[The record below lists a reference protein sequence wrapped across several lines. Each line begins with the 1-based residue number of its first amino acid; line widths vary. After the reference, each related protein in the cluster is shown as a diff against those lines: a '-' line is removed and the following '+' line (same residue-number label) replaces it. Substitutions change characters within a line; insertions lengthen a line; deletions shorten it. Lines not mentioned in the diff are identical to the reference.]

1 MALLAPSGIALLLGL
16 DAGLL
21 LLGLPAPLDFQ
32 RFADVHGMVMT
43 IGFVGALIALE
54 RAVAQGGRWA
64 YAAPLGMSLGS
75 LLTLSPA
82 PLWAGQALM
91 VVGALALLLV
101 YLPLWRR
108 SYDPAVAIQFSGA
121 FLAVGAT
128 GLWLGGVAIPQLVP
142 WLTGFL
148 VLTIAGER
156 VELARVGRLMFD
168 TAKQDRH
175 DAQALALALALVL
188 GVAAAT
194 LWPDTG
200 LPAFGVLLVAIA
212 AVFGTRDVA
221 RLTIRSTGLPR
232 FSAACLLAG
241 YAWLAVAGLLWLRPA
256 LSGLRYDALLHAT
269 FLGFVMSMVLAHAPV
284 ILPAV
289 LRRPLPYTPAFWAV
303 AALLH
308 GSLLVRV
315 LADLAGSE
323 PVRAAAGT
331 LNVLAL
337 LALVA
342 TAAASSVNANP
353 ARTATGPGGHSI
365 DRPDRRSATSSP
377 DGPTARGDAPEAAPS
392 RPDRYPVLTTADAR
406 PEA

>member
-54 RAVAQGGRWA
+54 RAVAQGGRLA
-64 YAAPLGMSLGS
+64 YAAPLGMSLGA

-82 PLWAGQALM
+82 PLWVGQSLM
-91 VVGALALLLV
+91 LVGAFALLLV

-128 GLWLGGVAIPQLVP
+128 GLWLGGGAIPNLVP

-156 VELARVGRLMFD
+156 VELARVGQLGADPAR
-168 TAKQDRH
+168 QDRH
-175 DAQALALALALVL
+175 DAQALALALLLVIV
-188 GVAAAT
+188 VATAT
-194 LWPDTG
+194 LWPDVG
-200 LPAFGVLLVAIA
+200 LPAFGVTLVVIA
-212 AVFGTRDVA
+212 VLFAARDIA
-221 RLTIRSTGLPR
+221 RHTVRSTGLPR

-241 YAWLAVAGLLWLRPA
+241 YAWLGVAGLLWLRPE
-256 LSGLRYDALLHAT
+256 LSGLRNDAVLHAT

-315 LADLAGSE
+315 LGDLAGSE
-323 PVRAAAGT
+323 AVRAVAGT

-342 TAAASSVNANP
+342 TAAASSVNATLSDAGM
-353 ARTATGPGGHSI
+353 ARGGPSTARVGRRPVTATV
-365 DRPDRRSATSSP
+365 DQ
-377 DGPTARGDAPEAAPS
+377 
-392 RPDRYPVLTTADAR
+392 R

>member
-32 RFADVHGMVMT
+32 RLADVHGMVMT
-43 IGFVGALIALE
+43 VGFVGALIALE
-54 RAVAQGGRWA
+54 RAVAQGRRLS
-64 YAAPLGMSLGS
+64 YAAPLGMSLGA

-82 PLWAGQALM
+82 PLWVGQSLM
-91 VVGALALLLV
+91 LIGAFALLLV

-128 GLWLGGVAIPQLVP
+128 GLWLGGVTIPNLVP

-156 VELARVGRLMFD
+156 VELARVGQLGADPSR
-168 TAKQDRH
+168 QDRH
-175 DAQALALALALVL
+175 DAQALTLGLLLVI
-188 GVAAAT
+188 VVTAAT
-194 LWPDTG
+194 LWPDVG
-200 LPAFGVLLVAIA
+200 LPAFGVTLVVIA
-212 AVFGTRDVA
+212 VVFAARDIA
-221 RLTIRSTGLPR
+221 RHTVRSTGLPR

-241 YAWLAVAGLLWLRPA
+241 YVWLAVAGLLWLRPE
-256 LSGLRYDALLHAT
+256 LSGLRYDAVLHAT

-289 LRRPLPYTPAFWAV
+289 LRRPLPYTPSFWAV
-303 AALLH
+303 AVLLH

-315 LADLAGSE
+315 LGDLAGSE
-323 PVRAAAGT
+323 SVRAVAGT

-342 TAAASSVNANP
+342 TAAASSVNATLSEAGMTRGGP
-353 ARTATGPGGHSI
+353 PTAGVGRRPETATV
-365 DRPDRRSATSSP
+365 DQ
-377 DGPTARGDAPEAAPS
+377 
-392 RPDRYPVLTTADAR
+392 R

>member
-1 MALLAPSGIALLLGL
+1 MSAGSHVWHSRHLYLYTSSVTKIGSSSRTAPPRGRLALLAPSGIALLLGL

-21 LLGLPAPLDFQ
+21 LLDLPAPLQVQ

-43 IGFVGALIALE
+43 IGFVGALVALE
-54 RAVAQGGRWA
+54 RAVAGGGGLA

-82 PLWAGQALM
+82 PLWVGQALM
-91 VVGALALLLV
+91 LIGTVALLGI

-108 SYDPAVAIQFSGA
+108 SYDPAVAIQFAGA
-121 FLAVGAT
+121 FLAIGAT
-128 GLWLGGVAIPQLVP
+128 ALWLAGVGVPQLVP

-156 VELARVGRLMFD
+156 VELARVGHLGADPTR
-168 TAKQDRH
+168 QQRH
-175 DAQALALALALVL
+175 DAQALALSLLLVL
-188 GVAAAT
+188 TVAATAV
-194 LWPDTG
+194 WPDSS
-200 LPAFGVLLVAIA
+200 LPAFGVLLLVL
-212 AVFGTRDVA
+212 AVVFASRDVA
-221 RLTIRSTGLPR
+221 RRTVRSTGLPR

-256 LSGLRYDALLHAT
+256 LSGLRYDAVLHAT

-315 LADLAGSE
+315 LADLAGAE
-323 PVRAAAGT
+323 PVRAVAGA
-331 LNVLAL
+331 LNVLSL

-342 TAAASSVNANP
+342 TAGASSVNATLSRRPAAAAP
-353 ARTATGPGGHSI
+353 AR
-365 DRPDRRSATSSP
+365 DVRS
-377 DGPTARGDAPEAAPS
+377 EA
-392 RPDRYPVLTTADAR
+392 
-406 PEA
+406 

>member
-1 MALLAPSGIALLLGL
+1 MIKTRTAHRARLALLAPSGIALLLGL

-21 LLGLPAPLDFQ
+21 LLGLPAPLQVQ
-32 RFADVHGMVMT
+32 RLADVHGMVMT
-43 IGFVGALIALE
+43 IGFVGALVALE
-54 RAVAQGGRWA
+54 RAVARGGGAA
-64 YAAPLGMSLGS
+64 YVAPLGMSLGS

-82 PLWAGQALM
+82 PLWIGQALM
-91 VVGALALLLV
+91 VVGTAALLLV

-128 GLWLGGVAIPQLVP
+128 GLWLGGVGIPQLVP

-148 VLTIAGER
+148 VLTILGER
-156 VELARVGRLMFD
+156 VELARLGHLDAD
-168 TAKQDRH
+168 TARHERH
-175 DAQALALALALVL
+175 DAQALGLALLLVAV
-188 GVAAAT
+188 VAGTT
-194 LWPDTG
+194 LWPDLA
-200 LPAFGVLLVAIA
+200 LPAFGLLLVVVA
-212 AVFGTRDVA
+212 AVFSTRDVA
-221 RLTIRSTGLPR
+221 RRTIRTTGLPR

-256 LSGLRYDALLHAT
+256 LSGLRYDAVLHAT
-269 FLGFVMSMVLAHAPV
+269 FLGFVLSMVLAHAPV

-315 LADLAGSE
+315 VADLTGAE
-323 PVRAAAGT
+323 PVRAVAGT

-342 TAAASSVNANP
+342 TAAASSV
-353 ARTATGPGGHSI
+353 
-365 DRPDRRSATSSP
+365 D
-377 DGPTARGDAPEAAPS
+377 AAPTR
-392 RPDRYPVLTTADAR
+392 RPRPAPASTVHDPR